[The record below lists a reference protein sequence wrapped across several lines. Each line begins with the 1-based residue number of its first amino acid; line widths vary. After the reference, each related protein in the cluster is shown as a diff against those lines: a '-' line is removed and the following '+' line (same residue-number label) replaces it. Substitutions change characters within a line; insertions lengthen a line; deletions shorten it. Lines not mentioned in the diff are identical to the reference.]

1 MKVKLNEQGLVPAI
15 AQDINTNQ
23 VLMLGYMNPGSIK
36 RTVEG
41 VQVWFYSR
49 SREDLWHKGEVSG
62 NYLNL
67 KEAWLDCDGDTLLLK
82 VDPDGPACHTGE
94 TSCFFNPLEGL
105 PEGYEDTDTGPG
117 ILAELFALVQDRQR
131 EMPEGSYTVKLL
143 EEGVPR
149 IAQKV
154 IEEAGETA
162 IAAVQGDK
170 EHDSFGNR
178 RPPLSRLSLDGGVR
192 GEARRGL
199 GRAQRTPEVVILP
212 APPPSESGTPGSGR
226 PVRQD
231 LRRIQRAHAHQ
242 GHYRAQRSSERTP
255 SPTPS
260 CVPTP
265 SRDRHPRG
273 SRLTRRRGQCAGGT
287 HTPG

>member
-15 AQDINTNQ
+15 AQDINTNE

-67 KEAWLDCDGDTLLLK
+67 REAWLDCDGDTLLLK

-143 EEGVPR
+143 EKGVPR

-162 IAAVQGDK
+162 IAAVHGDK
-170 EHDSFGNR
+170 E
-178 RPPLSRLSLDGGVR
+178 
-192 GEARRGL
+192 
-199 GRAQRTPEVVILP
+199 QI
-212 APPPSESGTPGSGR
+212 PSEIADLLYHTLVLMAASGVKPEE
-226 PVRQD
+226 VWAE
-231 LRRIQRAHAHQ
+231 LR
-242 GHYRAQRSSERTP
+242 ER
-255 SPTPS
+255 
-260 CVPTP
+260 
-265 SRDRHPRG
+265 RK
-273 SRLTRRRGQCAGGT
+273 
-287 HTPG
+287 